1 MKTKT
6 IKYALFFGL
15 ICLAI
20 SVSAQ
25 TTVVDQPVMADRPAV
40 DNRPGISGKP
50 GIAPDVSRHIKE
62 REPAL
67 KKERVTRDLKIPEPT
82 VIDKAEE
89 RSQERLL
96 ATVRF
101 RDNVDP
107 RKYGFK
113 NLELFKIAARKAL
126 GLPKDFPIY
135 IREEFDNGRRGKRLG
150 VLFAGPSPQVIDN
163 KGKPLSLEQMLELSQ
178 NNDGSV
184 LGKRPQ

>member
-1 MKTKT
+1 MKTKV
-6 IKYALFFGL
+6 IEYVLFLGL

-20 SVSAQ
+20 PVSAQ
-25 TTVVDQPVMADRPAV
+25 TTVADQPVIADRPAV
-40 DNRPGISGKP
+40 DNRSGTVGKP
-50 GIAPDVSRHIKE
+50 GAGPDINRRIKE

-67 KKERVTRDLKIPEPT
+67 RKERVTRDLKIPEPT

-89 RSQERLL
+89 RSQEPLF

-101 RDNVDP
+101 RDNIDP
-107 RKYGFK
+107 HKYGFK
-113 NLELFKIAARKAL
+113 NIESFKVAARKAL

-135 IREEFDNGRRGKRLG
+135 IRDEIDHGKRGKRLG

-163 KGKPLSLEQMLELSQ
+163 KGKPLSLEQMRKLSR
-178 NNDGSV
+178 NDDGSV